1 MTKKYKVTNKKVQTI
16 SLYTTDKKRIILR
29 TGESGITDVMPQSMA
44 NVIVEEI
51 KEQEEKI
58 KTIKVK

>member
-29 TGESGITDVMPQSMA
+29 TGDSGITDVMPQSMA

-51 KEQEEKI
+51 KEKENKSKI
-58 KTIKVK
+58 TKVK